1 MYPQEYLY
9 PRFLL
14 FKLSSELVL
23 GVNVRIKKCL
33 LKKRRN
39 SATIIHF
46 VTFSCDIFP
55 WNLSYNF
62 FPRFLSCDS
71 VTPTKNHPHTK
82 ERKNTIEASSLK
94 FLFSSN
100 LPFYSLFCLY
110 KDSVFVDIEHH
121 RCSFEFLSVI
131 VQYSLPYRKE
141 HNCLG
146 FFSLFIRT
154 FSDLLIISS
163 LSEKHFC
170 LLIWTFRCHT
180 LHRLLQ
186 HYSHR

>member
-1 MYPQEYLY
+1 MLPLSTLWL
-9 PRFLL
+9 FLVTFFREIFPITFSL
-14 FKLSSELVL
+14 DSSHVILSLQQ
-23 GVNVRIKKCL
+23 K
-33 LKKRRN
+33 
-39 SATIIHF
+39 IIHIPKNEKIRLKQ
-46 VTFSCDIFP
+46 VLWNSYFP
-55 WNLSYNF
+55 Q
-62 FPRFLSCDS
+62 
-71 VTPTKNHPHTK
+71 
-82 ERKNTIEASSLK
+82 I
-94 FLFSSN
+94 FLFTHV
-100 LPFYSLFCLY
+100 FCLY

-180 LHRLLQ
+180 LHHLLQ